1 MRRKIGLAVIAAV
14 AFFGIVCAPSGR
26 ADEEFALLPTAV
38 PSTTVSGGDIS
49 DITMLTDPFAGS
61 IGVLPS
67 GFSVSPVPEP
77 SAAGLFAPGIL
88 LLIILAKFKS
98 HSSRAIPPAGDFVQ
112 DLRSPV
118 TAR

>member
-1 MRRKIGLAVIAAV
+1 
-14 AFFGIVCAPSGR
+14 
-26 ADEEFALLPTAV
+26 V

-49 DITMLTDPFAGS
+49 DITILTDPFAGS
-61 IGVLPS
+61 IGVPPS

-88 LLIILAKFKS
+88 LLIILAKFKCK
-98 HSSRAIPPAGDFVQ
+98 SSRAISSAEDSLKDFLPPA
-112 DLRSPV
+112 